1 MYGALSSQ
9 ICGNI
14 CANSNKKLVYEHSIK
29 RLEDEAEEVSQNVQQ
44 RETLTPE
51 CKRVL
56 SKLGSRSE
64 QSRYKHSEHAVNM
77 Y

>member
-1 MYGALSSQ
+1 M
-9 ICGNI
+9 N
-14 CANSNKKLVYEHSIK
+14 NSIK
-29 RLEDEAEEVSQNVQQ
+29 RLEDEAEVSQNIQQ

-51 CKRVL
+51 RKRVL

-64 QSRYKHSEHAVNM
+64 QSHYKHSEHAVNV